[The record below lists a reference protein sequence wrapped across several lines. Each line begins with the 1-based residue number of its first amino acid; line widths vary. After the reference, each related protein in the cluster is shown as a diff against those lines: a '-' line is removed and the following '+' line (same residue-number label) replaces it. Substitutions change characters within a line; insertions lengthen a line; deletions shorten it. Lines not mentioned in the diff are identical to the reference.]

1 MALGCACVSETAPPI
16 APSQDSQVT
25 YLAID
30 LSVTRLAAG
39 VVDGSGKLIV
49 RDRVATPSRHVWPT
63 LARLVSRVIAAA
75 PEGAG
80 PARCGVACPGPI
92 DRVVGGTA
100 SALLPEWKGFPLRAQ
115 LEEVAG
121 VPVAIDSVGRA
132 FASAEAW
139 CGRGTGLRDF
149 VALLVGD
156 SIDGGVVAA
165 GRLLDGRTGNV
176 GQFGHMVVEP
186 DGRSCSCGGS
196 GCLDAYASARAI
208 ESETNRPLR
217 RTPPVVIETTGI
229 LLARAVASVAAIVDT
244 TRVFVAGSVPAALG
258 QPLFEAM
265 ARELA
270 ARSRL
275 AHLAGLAVIPLPAGS
290 GGPLVAAA
298 AIARSTHR

>member
-1 MALGCACVSETAPPI
+1 MNDAAAPP
-16 APSQDSQVT
+16 APSSPGPQLT

-39 VVDGSGKLIV
+39 VVDDAGKLIV

-63 LARLVSRVIAAA
+63 LARLVNRVIAAA
-75 PEGAG
+75 PEGAR

-100 SALLPEWKGFPLRAQ
+100 SALLPEWKGFPLREQ

-121 VPVAIDSVGRA
+121 IPVAIDSVGRA

-139 CGRGTGLRDF
+139 CGRGAGLRDF

-156 SIDGGVVAA
+156 SVDGGVVSA

-176 GQFGHMVVEP
+176 GQVGHLVVEP
-186 DGRSCSCGGS
+186 EGRSCSCGGV
-196 GCLDAYASARAI
+196 GCLDAYVSARAI

-217 RTPPVVIETTGI
+217 RTPPAVIETTGI
-229 LLARAVASVAAIVDT
+229 LLARAVASLAAIVDT

-258 QPLFEAM
+258 QPLLDAM

-270 ARSRL
+270 VRSRL
-275 AHLAGLAVIPLPAGS
+275 PHLNGLSVIPLPAGA
-290 GGPLVAAA
+290 GGPLVGAA

>member
-1 MALGCACVSETAPPI
+1 M
-16 APSQDSQVT
+16 APSLAPQLT

-39 VVDGSGKLIV
+39 VVDEAGKLIV

-63 LARLVSRVIAAA
+63 LARLVNRVIAAA
-75 PEGAG
+75 PDGAR
-80 PARCGVACPGPI
+80 PVRCGVACPGPI

-100 SALLPEWKGFPLRAQ
+100 SALLPEWRGFPLRTQ

-139 CGRGTGLRDF
+139 CGRGLGLRDF
-149 VALLVGD
+149 AALLVGD
-156 SIDGGVVAA
+156 SVDGGVVSS

-176 GQFGHMVVEP
+176 GQFGHIVVEP
-186 DGRSCSCGGS
+186 EGRSCSCGGS
-196 GCLDAYASARAI
+196 GCLDAYVSARAI

-217 RTPPVVIETTGI
+217 RTPQSVIETTGI
-229 LLARAVASVAAIVDT
+229 LLARAVASIAAIVDT

-258 QPLFEAM
+258 QPLLDTM
-265 ARELA
+265 ARELGM
-270 ARSRL
+270 RSRL
-275 AHLAGLAVIPLPAGS
+275 PHLAGLSVIPLPAGA

>member
-1 MALGCACVSETAPPI
+1 L
-16 APSQDSQVT
+16 SQGSQPT

-39 VVDGSGKLIV
+39 VVDEAGKLIV
-49 RDRVATPSRHVWPT
+49 RDRVASPPRHVWPT

-75 PEGAG
+75 PDGAR
-80 PARCGVACPGPI
+80 PDRCGVACPGPI

-121 VPVAIDSVGRA
+121 VPVAIDSAGRA

-139 CGRGTGLRDF
+139 CGRGVGLRDF
-149 VALLVGD
+149 VALLIGD
-156 SIDGGVVAA
+156 SLDGGVVSS

-176 GQFGHMVVEP
+176 GQFGHLVVEP
-186 DGRSCSCGGS
+186 EGRSCSCGGV
-196 GCLDAYASARAI
+196 GCLDAYVSARAI

-217 RTPPVVIETTGI
+217 RTPPAVVETTGI
-229 LLARAVASVAAIVDT
+229 LLARAVASIAAIVDT
-244 TRVFVAGSVPAALG
+244 THVFVAGSVPAALG
-258 QPLFEAM
+258 QPLLDAM
-265 ARELA
+265 ARELTV
-270 ARSRL
+270 RSRL
-275 AHLAGLAVIPLPAGS
+275 PHLNGLSVIPLPAGA
-290 GGPLVAAA
+290 GGPLVGAA

>member
-1 MALGCACVSETAPPI
+1 MRDRRCRSDRNVVVRI
-16 APSQDSQVT
+16 AAHLPHL
-25 YLAID
+25 LAID

-39 VVDGSGKLIV
+39 VVDDAGRLIV

-63 LARLVSRVIAAA
+63 LARLVGRVIAAA
-75 PEGAG
+75 PEGAR

-121 VPVAIDSVGRA
+121 IPVAIDSVGRA

-139 CGRGTGLRDF
+139 CGRGAGLRDF

-156 SIDGGVVAA
+156 SVDGGVVSA

-176 GQFGHMVVEP
+176 GQFGHLVVEP
-186 DGRSCSCGGS
+186 EGRSCSCGGV
-196 GCLDAYASARAI
+196 GCLDAYVSARAI

-217 RTPPVVIETTGI
+217 RTPPSVVETTGI
-229 LLARAVASVAAIVDT
+229 LLARAVASIAAIVDT
-244 TRVFVAGSVPAALG
+244 THVFSSPDRSPPPSVSRCSTRWPASSRCAAGWRISSG
-258 QPLFEAM
+258 
-265 ARELA
+265 
-270 ARSRL
+270 SR
-275 AHLAGLAVIPLPAGS
+275 
-290 GGPLVAAA
+290 
-298 AIARSTHR
+298 

>member
-1 MALGCACVSETAPPI
+1 VNDAAAPI
-16 APSQDSQVT
+16 ASAASPSAAPQLT

-39 VVDGSGKLIV
+39 VVDDGGKLIV

-63 LARLVSRVIAAA
+63 LARLVGRVIAAA
-75 PEGAG
+75 PEGAR
-80 PARCGVACPGPI
+80 PTRCGVACPGPI

-100 SALLPEWKGFPLRAQ
+100 SALLPEWKGFPLRGQ

-121 VPVAIDSVGRA
+121 MPVAIDSVGRA

-139 CGRGTGLRDF
+139 CGRGSGLRDF
-149 VALLVGD
+149 AALLVGD
-156 SIDGGVVAA
+156 SVDGGVVSS

-176 GQFGHMVVEP
+176 GQFGHLVVEP
-186 DGRSCSCGGS
+186 EGRSCSCGGV
-196 GCLDAYASARAI
+196 GCLDAYVSARAI

-217 RTPPVVIETTGI
+217 RTPPAVIETTGI
-229 LLARAVASVAAIVDT
+229 LLARAVASIAAIVDT

-258 QPLFEAM
+258 QPLFDAM
-265 ARELA
+265 ARELTV
-270 ARSRL
+270 RSRL
-275 AHLAGLAVIPLPAGS
+275 SHLSGLSVIPLPAGA

>member
-1 MALGCACVSETAPPI
+1 MSDAADPTATSSSE
-16 APSQDSQVT
+16 SQPT

-39 VVDGSGKLIV
+39 VVDDAGRLIV

-63 LARLVSRVIAAA
+63 LARLVNRVIAAA
-75 PEGAG
+75 PEGAR

-121 VPVAIDSVGRA
+121 IPVAIDSVGRA

-139 CGRGTGLRDF
+139 CGRGAGLRDF

-156 SIDGGVVAA
+156 SVDGGVVSA

-176 GQFGHMVVEP
+176 GQFGHLVVEP
-186 DGRSCSCGGS
+186 EGRSCSCGGV
-196 GCLDAYASARAI
+196 GCLDAYVSARAI
-208 ESETNRPLR
+208 ESETNRPMR
-217 RTPPVVIETTGI
+217 RTPPSVIETTGI
-229 LLARAVASVAAIVDT
+229 LLARAVASIAAIVDT
-244 TRVFVAGSVPAALG
+244 THVFVAGSVPAALG
-258 QPLFEAM
+258 QPLLDAM
-265 ARELA
+265 ARELTV
-270 ARSRL
+270 RSRL
-275 AHLAGLAVIPLPAGS
+275 AHLVGLSVIPLPAGA